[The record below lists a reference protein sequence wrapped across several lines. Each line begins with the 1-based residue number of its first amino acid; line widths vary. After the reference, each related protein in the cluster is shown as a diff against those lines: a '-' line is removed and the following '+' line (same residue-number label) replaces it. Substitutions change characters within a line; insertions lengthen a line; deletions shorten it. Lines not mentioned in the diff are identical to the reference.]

1 MNSHRLVILAT
12 VMCASRGARYV
23 VVSTL
28 EIKAAV
34 LVSGWMGYELVAL
47 GSKTHISSPPK
58 HVVEDGG
65 LKSSGPPSVHGF
77 QDAVFRQT
85 VLPRVATVFCRGRNI
100 YVWSVSP
107 NQSDM
112 LLMTET
118 SSPGVLTQGLSAF
131 RLFPFQNY
139 FISWPDFSLQ
149 IRNDD
154 CVAVKLCHSM
164 CAGFR
169 SLADQL
175 KDNQEPKTPPSNTN
189 KCAGTKAQARECVS
203 KTVLKNGWKWDFY
216 GISLLCTGY
225 LCQLYLIIF
234 EGSPPTSDY
243 WTDLSFRKTARARV
257 KESFLHSML
266 MMNIQNLEIILNK
279 QYSIHSQSPEHHII
293 AKYQLQ

>member
-1 MNSHRLVILAT
+1 MNSHRLVILST

-65 LKSSGPPSVHGF
+65 LKSSGPPCVHGF
-77 QDAVFRQT
+77 QDAEFRQT

-112 LLMTET
+112 LLMIET
-118 SSPGVLTQGLSAF
+118 FPWSSYARPFSFQIVPFSK
-131 RLFPFQNY
+131 LFHFLA
-139 FISWPDFSLQ
+139 IHSSWPDFRLQ

-189 KCAGTKAQARECVS
+189 KCAGTKARARECGS

-216 GISLLCTGY
+216 VFLC
-225 LCQLYLIIF
+225 
-234 EGSPPTSDY
+234 
-243 WTDLSFRKTARARV
+243 RV
-257 KESFLHSML
+257 LGTCA
-266 MMNIQNLEIILNK
+266 NCIW
-279 QYSIHSQSPEHHII
+279 
-293 AKYQLQ
+293 